1 MKRRFLP
8 LIALALLGVGAC
20 RTIGIT
26 RANGYGD
33 ISPAVAHQMM
43 LDSSQVVVMDF
54 RPSDIYNA
62 EQGHIAGAISVPLD
76 TIENQLPELLP
87 YSSSTILVYAST
99 DEESERGAKVL
110 VAAGFRNIIIIRGGL
125 ERWIELG
132 YKTVTSA

>member
-1 MKRRFLP
+1 MKRAYLLLP
-8 LIALALLGVGAC
+8 AIGIVMLTAC
-20 RTIGIT
+20 QTIGIT
-26 RANGYGD
+26 RENGYGD

-54 RPSDIYNA
+54 RPSDIFNA

-87 YSSSTILVYAST
+87 YTSSTVLVYAST